1 MTHTVTISFVV
12 DINDPTASLVFEVWI
27 DDKKFV
33 DTDEL
38 TFDRFLAAASGTGIS
53 ENITYSIE
61 IPNDPGE
68 HELKFILK
76 NKTAFQTTIDAEGNI
91 ISDATLTI
99 SNLAFDEIELGQLV
113 TELSTYTHDFNGT
126 KETTQERFYGEMGC
140 NGTVSLK
147 FNTPI
152 YLWLLENM

>member
-1 MTHTVTISFVV
+1 MTRTITISFVV
-12 DINDPTASLVFEVWI
+12 DIDDPTASLVLEVWI
-27 DDKKFV
+27 DDTKFV

-38 TFDRFLAAASGTGIS
+38 TFDRFMAAASGSGIV
-53 ENITYSIE
+53 ENTTYSIE
-61 IPNDPGE
+61 IPDDSGE

-76 NKTAFQTTIDAEGNI
+76 NKTALQTVLDAEGNI

-113 TELSTYTHDFNGT
+113 TELATYTHDFNGT
-126 KETTQERFYGEMGC
+126 KEATQGRFYGKMGC